1 MNQKWKE
8 NALSAL
14 ENRWGDLLTLI
25 KWALLATL
33 IGLGVGLVG
42 VAFHLAVDWAT
53 HTRQTNPWPFYL
65 LLPEAGLV
73 IVWLYHR
80 AGIWTDGGTDLVLR
94 AVRGEAPVAF
104 RTAPLIF
111 ISSTLT
117 HLCGGSSGREGAAL
131 QLGGSIASSL
141 GRRLGF
147 SEDDCR
153 VLVVCGMS
161 AAFSAL
167 FGTPLAAAFFALEV
181 VHVGV
186 MHYAALVPAV
196 LSSLTAALL
205 AKALGLSAT
214 AYTVAQFPSL
224 SPVTLVQTVL
234 LGALCALVAIL
245 FYVTM
250 HAAHH
255 LYRRVFKNPYLIIA
269 VGGALVQILTVLVD
283 SHDYNGAGGEV
294 IAAAVGGQAV
304 PYAFLLKI
312 LFTALTLGAG
322 FKGGE
327 IVPTFFTGAT
337 FGCAVGPLLGLPAS
351 FAASVGVV
359 AVFCGVTNCPLTSI
373 LLAYELFGGQS
384 LGLYAV
390 ACAVSYLLSG
400 YGGLYSAQQIV
411 YSKRF
416 PEEYHGEENER
427 KEDEP

>member
-1 MNQKWKE
+1 MDEMKE
-8 NALSAL
+8 DLIAALKD
-14 ENRWGDLLTLI
+14 RWEDLLTLV
-25 KWALLATL
+25 KWAILAVLL
-33 IGLGVGLVG
+33 GLGVGLVG
-42 VAFHLAVDWAT
+42 VGFHLAVDWASQ
-53 HTRQTNPWPFYL
+53 TRQAHPWLLF

-80 AGIWTDGGTDLVLR
+80 AGIWQDGGTDLVLR

-111 ISSTLT
+111 AASTLT

-147 SEDDCR
+147 DQDDR
-153 VLVVCGMS
+153 RMLVVCGMA

-167 FGTPLAAAFFALEV
+167 FGTPLAAALFALEV

-205 AKALGLSAT
+205 AQRLGLHATAYAVARFPGLSA
-214 AYTVAQFPSL
+214 QSL
-224 SPVTLVQTVL
+224 AQTVL
-234 LGALCALVAIL
+234 LGALCALAAIL
-245 FYVTM
+245 FYVAM
-250 HAAHH
+250 HAARHFYQRA
-255 LYRRVFKNPYLIIA
+255 LKNPYLIIA
-269 VGGALVQILTVLVD
+269 VGGVLVQLLTVLVGNR
-283 SHDYNGAGGEV
+283 DYNGAGGEI
-294 IAAAVGGQAV
+294 IAAAVGGEAV
-304 PYAFLLKI
+304 PYAFVLKI

-351 FAASVGVV
+351 FAASVGMV

-373 LLAYELFGGQS
+373 LLAYELFGGQD
-384 LGLYAV
+384 LGLYAA

-411 YSKRF
+411 YSKRI
-416 PEEYHGEENER
+416 PEEYRGEEKER
-427 KEDEP
+427 KEDEA